1 MKHHYKEMPENLKGT
16 YADYSHNF
24 GFNWKEFVMTVPSPL
39 LLVTTYKS
47 NGLPNACMQSWATF
61 TCANKGNGYYAILAS
76 VNKNGHFYK
85 SLKETGDA
93 VINFMSAEIFKKCM
107 ATIKNNQFE
116 VDEITASG
124 LTVDKASWVNAPL
137 VEECFMNLE
146 SKYVWEKEIAPGD
159 DHVLLCL
166 EIIGAHI
173 DDEHLSD
180 RTGENG
186 ILFNIHHQQNP
197 KLTEK
202 TCHDWAAVL
211 TKKVD
216 MGEY

>member
-24 GFNWKEFVMTVPSPL
+24 GFNWKVFVMTVPSPL

-47 NGLPNACMQSWATF
+47 NGMPNACMQSWATF

-93 VINFMSAEIFKKCM
+93 VINFMSAEIFNKCM
-107 ATIKNNQFE
+107 TTIKNNQFE

-124 LTVDKASWVNAPL
+124 LTTGKASWVNAPL

-146 SKYVWEKEIAPGD
+146 SKYVWEKEITPGD

-197 KLTEK
+197 ELTEK
-202 TCHDWAAVL
+202 NRTRLGSC
-211 TKKVD
+211 TYKKD
-216 MGEY
+216 

>member
-1 MKHHYKEMPENLKGT
+1 
-16 YADYSHNF
+16 
-24 GFNWKEFVMTVPSPL
+24 
-39 LLVTTYKS
+39 
-47 NGLPNACMQSWATF
+47 MQSWATF

-93 VINFMSAEIFKKCM
+93 VINFMSAEIFTKCM

-116 VDEITASG
+116 VDEIAASG
-124 LTVDKASWVNAPL
+124 LTAGKASWVNAPL
-137 VEECFMNLE
+137 VEECFMNFE

-197 KLTEK
+197 ELTEK
-202 TCHDWAAVL
+202 TGHDWAAVL
-211 TKKVD
+211 TKKID